1 MTTIDNITKASVLNF
16 ASDTKMR
23 LRKHNLECEKKL
35 TKIQDE
41 ILKNAQDIL
50 SNKTDRAN
58 KLIKNKISS
67 LFIKRN
73 NLLII

>member
-41 ILKNAQDIL
+41 
-50 SNKTDRAN
+50 
-58 KLIKNKISS
+58 
-67 LFIKRN
+67 FF
-73 NLLII
+73 